1 MFTVHLLSLS
11 LTYHRC
17 DGLGQADLLVFEVV
31 DRVVVLQELSA
42 EDPVLFAWLAAH
54 THEVPWLDQQ
64 EVVGRILHATLDV
77 GVVRHSD
84 VARLALLIQ
93 DHVEFNVGH
102 DWSIWVSFASPDWLT
117 LLTVQAVVVKVF
129 DQCNE
134 GIFRNHGQAHAIVED
149 DLLHILGEFLSIV
162 VDALRVYGPVELVL
176 GLVHPGDRC
185 ILLGK
190 FLEIIATEG
199 NVTWA
204 FVVV

>member
-11 LTYHRC
+11 LTYHGC
-17 DGLGQADLLVFEVV
+17 DGFGQADLLVFEVV

-64 EVVGRILHATLDV
+64 EVVGWILHATLDV

-102 DWSIWVSFASPDWLT
+102 DWSIWVTFASPDWLS
-117 LLTVQAVVVKVF
+117 LLAVQAVVVKVF

-134 GIFRNHGQAHAIVED
+134 GIFRNHGQAHTIVED
-149 DLLHILGEFLSIV
+149 DLLHILGELLSIV
-162 VDALRVYGPVELVL
+162 VDAFCVHSPIELVL

-199 NVTWA
+199 NVTRTM
-204 FVVV
+204 VVV